1 MPTASNSKLPI
12 SGSITIEIPKKM
24 LRMDKHDHIKL
35 MNTLTPSKGI
45 AGGNTKTVKMIPV
58 SGDKTKIISQGISKP
73 SDKKSRDALAEKINT
88 AMDKVEMKLKQGKKY
103 NTLIEIFNY
112 FFNKYNKYI
121 ISI

>member
-35 MNTLTPSKGI
+35 INTLTPSKGI

-88 AMDKVEMKLKQGKKY
+88 AMDKVEMKLKANKNKK
-103 NTLIEIFNY
+103 
-112 FFNKYNKYI
+112 
-121 ISI
+121 

>member
-1 MPTASNSKLPI
+1 MPRASNSKLLPI

-35 MNTLTPSKGI
+35 INTLTPSKGI

-88 AMDKVEMKLKQGKKY
+88 AMDKVEMKLKKMNKK
-103 NTLIEIFNY
+103 
-112 FFNKYNKYI
+112 
-121 ISI
+121 